1 MFQLAKLRPRL
12 GKTFIDRLTTET
24 ILKIG
29 NNTYSRDDLVREC
42 RCGNFAAARRLNKVL
57 EDIGITEVADL
68 AHLAPEDLARVKG
81 VGETTV
87 YVLLCLQDHAKVK
100 LLEWGM
106 TWNTY
111 AKHAREKP
119 KPEKKTRNKRA
130 SKRQPRSTLAAKT
143 AAFNNASLPLA

>member
-100 LLEWGM
+100 MLEWGM
-106 TWNTY
+106 TWSTY
-111 AKHAREKP
+111 AKHARETKP
-119 KPEKKTRNKRA
+119 AEKKKRNNRRA
-130 SKRQPRSTLAAKT
+130 SKRPSRRTLAAKT
-143 AAFNNASLPLA
+143 AAFNAASAIQ